1 MLQPR
6 YQAQDEILVV
16 DDDDLQRELMKAAL
30 EELGLN
36 IHEAANG
43 AEALEV
49 FKEHNPMLVVMDIHM
64 PVMDGYAACEAMKSS
79 PGGENAAV
87 MLVTGMEDLASVQKA
102 YDVGAI
108 EFISK
113 PLDWPMFQMRVKY
126 IVRIQQ
132 SFLQVQE
139 SREKLAWAQRAA
151 GVGSWELNLD
161 KGKLALSDESI
172 ALLGLQHG
180 ISAFDLKVA
189 YDVIYPKDRRDLL
202 MAYADLRRNNKP
214 MDMDIRL
221 NLGGDRFLTVH
232 VHGEQVLRDRGHRM
246 GISGT
251 LQDVT
256 ERKKAEDRIREAAA
270 MKTQFLANMSHELRT
285 PINGVMGMAELLSNT
300 ELDEEQSV
308 WTDNIGVSA
317 LHLQTVL
324 NDVLDF
330 AKIEAGKVRIQLDP
344 FKLRQ
349 SVWATT
355 KLVEALVQSKK
366 LSLKVDVQTDLPDI
380 LIGDDGRIRQV
391 LLNLVGNAVKFT
403 EQGGITISIDCVHRE
418 NDRCHV
424 RFAVRDTGI
433 GIPVEKQDMIF
444 EQFTQ
449 VDGSLTRQ
457 HLGTGLGLAISREL
471 IELMDGEV
479 GLQSEEDVGTEIW
492 FVLPLGLS
500 KASVINKPSGSPQN
514 VLIPADAAG
523 MRILLVEDNPI
534 NQLFATKVLERLG
547 VSVDV
552 GDNGLQALDMV
563 QKQSYD
569 IVFMD
574 CQMPVLDGYEATRRI
589 RQLGGDFEQMPI
601 VALTAHALEG
611 DREKCL
617 AAGMDDYLTKPVVGD
632 LLVQSIAKWVK
643 MKKPVAIT

>member
-1 MLQPR
+1 
-6 YQAQDEILVV
+6 
-16 DDDDLQRELMKAAL
+16 
-30 EELGLN
+30 
-36 IHEAANG
+36 
-43 AEALEV
+43 
-49 FKEHNPMLVVMDIHM
+49 
-64 PVMDGYAACEAMKSS
+64 
-79 PGGENAAV
+79 
-87 MLVTGMEDLASVQKA
+87 
-102 YDVGAI
+102 
-108 EFISK
+108 
-113 PLDWPMFQMRVKY
+113 
-126 IVRIQQ
+126 
-132 SFLQVQE
+132 
-139 SREKLAWAQRAA
+139 
-151 GVGSWELNLD
+151 
-161 KGKLALSDESI
+161 
-172 ALLGLQHG
+172 
-180 ISAFDLKVA
+180 
-189 YDVIYPKDRRDLL
+189 
-202 MAYADLRRNNKP
+202 
-214 MDMDIRL
+214 
-221 NLGGDRFLTVH
+221 
-232 VHGEQVLRDRGHRM
+232 
-246 GISGT
+246 
-251 LQDVT
+251 
-256 ERKKAEDRIREAAA
+256 